1 MRYIEQEL
9 TGFKRLRLAN
19 IGYIKITP
27 QERLQL
33 LLGTNGSGKSSLL
46 KELSPLPAVS
56 QEYTK
61 EGSKR
66 IVIEHRGHTYILTS
80 TFAPSQRH
88 SFLKDGTEELNPG
101 GTAAV
106 QKELVRKE
114 FNYTPDVHELA
125 TGAIV
130 FTKMGPG
137 ERRYWLTRL
146 SDTSYNYALG
156 VYQKL
161 KERHRDVQGA
171 IKMNQSRAVQ
181 EANKLLSED
190 QELQLRAEIKE
201 YREILEKLL
210 TLKSPSQYFKS
221 DIEKEL
227 HHIEDELSTVSRQM
241 IRIRGK
247 FLNLEG
253 FDSFEAIDEKI
264 IQISSNVNGLHFII
278 DRISKEIQTL
288 QDTINALTKA
298 NINNFQELDTKRSQ
312 LTKEIESLFTRVDKD
327 INFSDPINAIQSLNT
342 VQDSLTDIASQIKP
356 NIGEYT
362 RDGYQRLQE
371 RIVQSR
377 LIIQTDEAAYA
388 AAQAK
393 KKTFEEAKNEAPI
406 NCPKCDHQWHLGY
419 DPKTYQEV
427 CDFVNVKSKAIDENK
442 TTLRTMEETVEDYKQ
457 YFALYRSYTE
467 LVKSWPILDPLWNFI
482 VTSEIIFKN
491 PTSILYLVDR
501 LKGSMQVQIRV
512 NELQNQLGELNELK
526 VATLAL
532 ESNHIEN
539 TKTKIAEL
547 DEELFKQNESLRK
560 SQRYIQQL
568 KEYKE
573 VARFIKE
580 KETYLN
586 TLIETRT
593 KKFDILLEE
602 IKQNTLN
609 DMIRY
614 VQLELTKREQQL
626 SQVDVQ
632 KGLVNNIRRAIKEL
646 EEETIVLAA
655 MVKEI
660 SPTEGL
666 IAKGLLGFI
675 NIFVKQMNSFIRKA
689 WLYQMEIVPC
699 LPDAE
704 NGVDL
709 DYKFSLQINNNE
721 PIPDIKMASSA
732 MSEIINLAF
741 VIVAMKYLGLSDA
754 PLLLDELG
762 HSMDSAHRSSIF
774 NVITN
779 LIAQSDFSQVFVV
792 SHFENCY
799 GSIVNAD
806 ITVLCSKNIVLPKG
820 TTFNRCAVIR

>member
-1 MRYIEQEL
+1 MRYVELEL
-9 TGFKRLRLAN
+9 TGYKRLRLAN
-19 IGYIKITP
+19 INYIKINP
-27 QERLQL
+27 QEKLQL

-56 QEYTK
+56 QEYNK
-61 EGSKR
+61 DGKKR
-66 IVIEHRGHTYILTS
+66 IVIEHRGHTYELTS
-80 TFAPSQRH
+80 SFSPTQRH
-88 SFLKDGTEELNPG
+88 SFIKDGVEEMNPG

-106 QKELVRKE
+106 QKELVKKE
-114 FNYTPDVHELA
+114 FNITQDVHELR
-125 TGAIV
+125 TGSIV

-171 IKMNQSRAVQ
+171 IKMNLSRAVQ

-190 QELQLRAEIKE
+190 QELQLRNEIKE
-201 YREILEKLL
+201 YRDILEKLL

-227 HHIEDELSTVSRQM
+227 QHIEEELSTLSRQM

-264 IQISSNVNGLHFII
+264 IQITSNANGLNFII
-278 DRISKEIQTL
+278 DRVSKEIQAL

-298 NINNFQELDTKRSQ
+298 NINNFQELDVKRAQ
-312 LTKEIESLFTRVDKD
+312 LTKEIESLFAKVDKD
-327 INFSDPINAIQSLNT
+327 INFSDPVNALKSLNT
-342 VQDSLTDIASQIKP
+342 VQDSLTDIATQIKP
-356 NIGEYT
+356 NAGDYT
-362 RDGYQRLQE
+362 RDGYQQLQE
-371 RIVQSR
+371 RATKIR
-377 LIIQTDEAAYA
+377 LIIQADEAAYA
-388 AAQAK
+388 AAEIK
-393 KKTFEEAKNEAPI
+393 KKAFEEAKREAPI

-419 DPKTYQEV
+419 DPKTYEEV
-427 CDFVNVKSKAIDENK
+427 CQFLQIKSKAIEENK
-442 TTLRTMEETVEDYKQ
+442 IALRNMEELVEDYKQ
-457 YFALYRSYTE
+457 YFSLYQSYRE
-467 LVKSWPILDPLWNFI
+467 LVKSWPILEPLWNYI
-482 VTSEIIFKN
+482 VTSEMIFKN
-491 PTSILYLVDR
+491 PNSILYLIDR
-501 LKGSMQVQIRV
+501 LKGSMQVQIDI
-512 NELQNQLGELNELK
+512 NALQVQLSELNELK
-526 VATLAL
+526 VATIAL
-532 ESNHIEN
+532 ESNHIE
-539 TKTKIAEL
+539 TTKIKIANL
-547 DEELFKQNESLRK
+547 DEELFKQNEALRK
-560 SQRYIQQL
+560 FQRYIQQL

-580 KETYLN
+580 KEAYLT
-586 TLIETRT
+586 TLIDERS

-602 IKQNTLN
+602 VKQNTLN

-632 KGLVNNIRRAIKEL
+632 KGLVDNIRRQVKEL
-646 EEETIVLAA
+646 EEETVVLAA

-666 IAKGLLGFI
+666 IARGLLGFI

-689 WLYQMEIVPC
+689 WLYPMEIVPC

-709 DYKFSLQINNNE
+709 DYKFSLQVNNSD
-721 PIPDIKMASSA
+721 PIPDIKLASSA

-762 HSMDSAHRSSIF
+762 HSMDHAHRQSIF
-774 NVITN
+774 NVISN
-779 LIAQSDFSQVFVV
+779 LLIQSDFSQIFVV
-792 SHFENCY
+792 SHFESSY
-799 GSIVNAD
+799 GSLVNAD
-806 ITVLCSKNIVLPKG
+806 ITVLCSKNIILPKN
-820 TTFNRCAVIR
+820 TTFNRNTIMH